1 MIVKKVDFSIPK
13 MIEMGIPPY
22 HPSREWPWLSIETT
36 WNGDPRFQ
44 ENPHVT
50 TYNQQICGLNNLK
63 LGYVKKM
70 CVCNM
75 INESLWWFFSGSIAT
90 GSLLQFA
97 NWKIT
102 MKIVGTVNHR
112 TNVFSMLCEIIAGCM
127 NVSNKCGFQ
136 SIQHRYLWFSRKRTC
151 GLENRYILTWL
162 VGGFNPEECAR
173 HWRSSS
179 SSLSLSSLSSPSS
192 SSSSNI
198 KNGRWGT
205 YETNTKFLLD

>member
-1 MIVKKVDFSIPK
+1 
-13 MIEMGIPPY
+13 
-22 HPSREWPWLSIETT
+22 
-36 WNGDPRFQ
+36 
-44 ENPHVT
+44 
-50 TYNQQICGLNNLK
+50 
-63 LGYVKKM
+63 
-70 CVCNM
+70 M

-179 SSLSLSSLSSPSS
+179 SSLSLSSLSSVVVVIKYKRKWKMRHVWNQHKVFIGLMPPTFPSGS
-192 SSSSNI
+192 VPAFTS
-198 KNGRWGT
+198 
-205 YETNTKFLLD
+205 TNSH